1 MSKGQRVPGEL
12 KMTIGMK
19 KFIKNKVPL
28 PTWKQRLTQI
38 FRPGSGK
45 AFEAKR
51 DLLKGSKEDDESYM
65 DLIVE
70 ALQ

>member
-45 AFEAKR
+45 AYEAR
-51 DLLKGSKEDDESYM
+51 DLLK
-65 DLIVE
+65 E
-70 ALQ
+70 ARKMTSLTWT